1 MGSSICFD
9 GNNPKLLRSLM
20 EKHGNSKFPFYG
32 ENEDGERVEIHIGKS
47 NIVYKT
53 YQKNGWLRAN
63 YFDENGLPDGEIFE
77 GKWNN

>member
-1 MGSSICFD
+1 MGNSIYFD
-9 GNNPKLLRSLM
+9 SNNPKLLRSLM
-20 EKHGNSKFPFYG
+20 KEHGNSIFPFYG
-32 ENEDGERVEIHIGKS
+32 KNEDGEDIEIHIAES
-47 NIVYKT
+47 SIIHKT